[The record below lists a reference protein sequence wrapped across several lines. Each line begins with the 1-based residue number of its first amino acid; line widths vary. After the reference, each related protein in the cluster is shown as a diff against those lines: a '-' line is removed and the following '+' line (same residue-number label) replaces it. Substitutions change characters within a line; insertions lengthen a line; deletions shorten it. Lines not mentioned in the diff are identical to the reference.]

1 MKGEPKHLR
10 YCYPMSEWLANGAR
24 DEDPGGLWF
33 ALREDAWMPPGS

>member
-1 MKGEPKHLR
+1 VDQVGP
-10 YCYPMSEWLANGAR
+10 NGAK